1 MNRREILLAG
11 TALAGASLMP
21 TLVFAD
27 ANRLDV
33 YINGDANIS
42 DFWSNVIKP
51 AFEKANAGITVN
63 VVIARGDQ
71 GTTPI
76 VARAEAA
83 LASKADPLVDLFEE
97 NDPNLPPNGI
107 KEGLWTDFS
116 KAGLTNYDKI
126 NPLAIQTPYG
136 LPYRGSQVL
145 IAYDT
150 TKLPADKAPKNWA
163 DLTAW
168 IKANPG
174 QFIYNRP
181 DKGGSGGNFVVRAIH
196 EANGRD
202 PSLFQVGNYV
212 KGTSDDMLAKGF
224 ALLQDLAPSLYN
236 GGDYTSGNTQSLQ
249 LLSQGAVTMIPAW
262 SDQSLQG
269 ISQGVLPAT
278 TGLLQLTD
286 LALCG
291 GFSTSTLPTTAGNH
305 ALALKLVDFVLD
317 PSIQSQ
323 IVGALGGFPGIK
335 WDFLP
340 ADLKAKYID
349 VVPLSIPSFPGGD
362 WGTAL
367 NDGWYR
373 TVAPNVARS

>member
-1 MNRREILLAG
+1 MNRRELLISASAVG
-11 TALAGASLMP
+11 GAMLLPTA
-21 TLVFAD
+21 VFAE
-27 ANRLDV
+27 ANRIDV

-51 AFEKANAGITVN
+51 AFEKANPGVTVN
-63 VVIARGDQ
+63 VVISRGDQ

-76 VARAEAA
+76 MARAEAA
-83 LASKADPLVDLFEE
+83 LKSKQDPLVDVFEE
-97 NDPNLPPNGI
+97 ADPNLPKGGI
-107 KEGLWTDFS
+107 AEGLWTDFS
-116 KAGLTNYDKI
+116 KAGMANYGKL

-136 LPYRGSQVL
+136 VPYRGSQVL

-150 TKLPADKAPKNWA
+150 TKLPAEKAPKTWP
-163 DLTAW
+163 DLVAW

-181 DKGGSGGNFVVRAIH
+181 DKGGSGKNFIIRAVH

-202 PSLFQVGNYV
+202 PSLFKVDNYV
-212 KGTSDDMLAKGF
+212 KATGDAMLAKGF

-249 LLSQGAVTMIPAW
+249 LLAQGAVTMIPAW
-262 SDQSLQG
+262 SDQSLSSIKQN
-269 ISQGVLPAT
+269 VLPDT
-278 TGLLQLTD
+278 TGLLQLSD

-291 GFSTSTLPTTAGNH
+291 GFSTSLVPTDAGNH
-305 ALALKLVDFVLD
+305 DLAVKLIDFTLD

-323 IVGALGGFPGIK
+323 IVSEIGGFPGIDWK
-335 WDFLP
+335 YLP
-340 ADLKAKYID
+340 ADLQQKYAS
-349 VVPLSIPSFPGGD
+349 VVPTSIPSYPDGD
-362 WGTAL
+362 WSVAL

-373 TVAPNVARS
+373 TVAPNVART

>member
-1 MNRREILLAG
+1 MNRRELLIAG
-11 TALAGASLMP
+11 TALTTGAIIMP
-21 TLVFAD
+21 RMAFAD
-27 ANRLDV
+27 SNRIDV

-51 AFEKANAGITVN
+51 AFEQTNSGITVN
-63 VVIARGDQ
+63 VVVSRGDQ
-71 GTTPI
+71 GTSSI

-83 LASKADPLVDLFEE
+83 LKTKQDPLVDVFEE
-97 NDPNLPPNGI
+97 NDPNLPKGGI
-107 KEGLWTDFS
+107 AEGLWTDFS
-116 KAGLTNYDKI
+116 KAGMTNYAKL
-126 NPLAIQTPYG
+126 NPLGIQTPYG

-150 TKLPADKAPKNWA
+150 TKLPADKAPKTWA

-181 DKGGSGGNFVVRAIH
+181 DKGGSGKNFIIRAVH

-202 PSLFQVGNYV
+202 PSLFKVDNYV
-212 KGTSDDMLAKGF
+212 KGSSDDLLAKGF

-249 LLSQGAVTMIPAW
+249 LLSQGAVTMVPAW

-317 PSIQSQ
+317 PSI
-323 IVGALGGFPGIK
+323 
-335 WDFLP
+335 
-340 ADLKAKYID
+340 
-349 VVPLSIPSFPGGD
+349 
-362 WGTAL
+362 
-367 NDGWYR
+367 
-373 TVAPNVARS
+373 